1 MLFEQNWPNMLRGKA
16 GFSVPKNL
24 RLVSCSLVLVWNT
37 LQRAENLKTAN
48 YKRKMATPSQLFV
61 TEWDEID

>member
-1 MLFEQNWPNMLRGKA
+1 MSSRGHWEPEPNNQNTNKKLDAKTVADYLFL
-16 GFSVPKNL
+16 
-24 RLVSCSLVLVWNT
+24 WNN